1 VGLFTGLI
9 LLPLA
14 PVRGVAWLGEQVLEQ
29 ATREAADPTEIG
41 ERLEQLDE
49 AEAAGEI
56 TADERAEIEDQL
68 VAELMKARPGGGWHP
83 PEPPG
88 RPA

>member
-1 VGLFTGLI
+1 MGLFTGLI

-29 ATREAADPTEIG
+29 ATREAGDGSEIG
-41 ERLEQLDE
+41 DQLERLDE

-56 TADERAEIEDQL
+56 TADERAQAEDQL
-68 VAELMKARPGGGWHP
+68 VAELMRVRAGGWHP

-88 RPA
+88 MRT

>member
-29 ATREAADPTEIG
+29 ATREAGDPAEIG
-41 ERLEQLDE
+41 DQLERLDD

-56 TADERAEIEDQL
+56 TADERAHAQDEL
-68 VAELMKARPGGGWHP
+68 VAELMQARTVGWSPPERPGSP
-83 PEPPG
+83 T
-88 RPA
+88 

>member
-29 ATREAADPTEIG
+29 ATREAADPAEIADQ
-41 ERLEQLDE
+41 LEQLDE
-49 AEAAGEI
+49 AESAGEI
-56 TADERAEIEDQL
+56 TADERAEAEDRL
-68 VAELMKARPGGGWHP
+68 VAELIQAPPGGGWHP